1 VAPPDHVLVRRV
13 SLALGLLALAA
24 LVIVQLVRPRG
35 PAAAALRPGT
45 YRLRILTWN
54 VGRVFLPFDQRAA
67 DSRASDDDLAH
78 IAEVMRETGPD
89 VVALQELK
97 GREQVDR
104 LLDLVGGGYVGNVPE
119 REINDR
125 RVAILARVRARD
137 GGATAR
143 ADDAPIFRSVTTST
157 GRSAAAVS
165 LPIDVGTLAGFP
177 HPPTQK
183 PAGRSPSGL
192 DAVAG
197 GARALVVSIHLDAF
211 DRDLRRVQA
220 EEIVDWT
227 NRQPEPE
234 LFLCGDFNFDYDFLK
249 GQATDHPDLQLYHLL
264 SGSFEDLGR
273 SAGLTTILARRVDYI
288 FARTSGVEVREV
300 RVIPGKRRALMDH
313 EPVLGSFEIRRPTTA
328 TRR

>member
-1 VAPPDHVLVRRV
+1 MALPDHVLVRRV
-13 SLALGLLALAA
+13 SLVLGLLALAA
-24 LVIVQLVRPRG
+24 LLVVQLVRPRG

-78 IAEVMRETGPD
+78 IAQVVRETDPD

-97 GREQVDR
+97 GREQLDR
-104 LLDLVGGGYVGNVPE
+104 LLDLVGGGYVGTVPE
-119 REINDR
+119 RESNDR
-125 RVAILARVRARD
+125 RVAVMARVRARD
-137 GGATAR
+137 GGP
-143 ADDAPIFRSVTTST
+143 DDGGPIFRSVTTST

-165 LPIDVGTLAGFP
+165 LPVT
-177 HPPTQK
+177 
-183 PAGRSPSGL
+183 
-192 DAVAG
+192 G
-197 GARALVVSIHLDAF
+197 GARALVVSLHLDAF

-249 GQATDHPDLQLYHLL
+249 VQATDHPDLQLYRLL
-264 SGSFEDLGR
+264 SYSFEDLGR

-300 RVIPGKRRALMDH
+300 RVIPGKRRTLMDH
-313 EPVLGSFEIRRPTTA
+313 EPVVGSFEIRRPTTA
-328 TRR
+328 ARR

>member
-1 VAPPDHVLVRRV
+1 VAAPDHVVVRRV
-13 SLALGLLALAA
+13 SLALGLVALAA
-24 LVIVQLVRPRG
+24 LLAVQLVQPHG

-67 DSRASDDDLAH
+67 DSRASDEDLAH
-78 IAEVMRETGPD
+78 IAQVVRESNPD

-97 GREQVDR
+97 GREQLDR
-104 LLDLVGGGYVGNVPE
+104 LLDLVGGGYVGAVPE

-125 RVAILARVRARD
+125 RVAIMARAPARD
-137 GGATAR
+137 GGAGEA
-143 ADDAPIFRSVTTST
+143 APIFRTVTTST

-165 LPIDVGTLAGFP
+165 L
-177 HPPTQK
+177 
-183 PAGRSPSGL
+183 
-192 DAVAG
+192 AVDG

-220 EEIVDWT
+220 EEIVDWA

-249 GQATDHPDLQLYHLL
+249 VQASDHPDLQLYRLL
-264 SGSFEDLGR
+264 SSSFEDLGR
-273 SAGLTTILARRVDYI
+273 KAGLTTILARRVDYI

-313 EPVLGSFEIRRPTTA
+313 EPVVGSFEIRRPTGPA
-328 TRR
+328 RR